1 MKFFLAAV
9 LTVATLI
16 AVGTLVSAVH
26 WANHGATHA
35 SVTELT
41 QRAA

>member
-26 WANHGATHA
+26 RADHA
-35 SVTELT
+35 SAHASGELT
-41 QRAA
+41 RAA

>member
-16 AVGTLVSAVH
+16 AVGTLASAVH
-26 WANHGATHA
+26 RADQGPHHA
-35 SVTELT
+35 GSIELT
-41 QRAA
+41 QRTT

>member
-16 AVGTLVSAVH
+16 GIGTLVSAVH
-26 WANHGATHA
+26 RADHGATHA
-35 SVTELT
+35 SSVELT
-41 QRAA
+41 QRVA